1 MTDYLLDPVTN
12 DLQIVNG
19 DFVTGDATLQN
30 QKLLLFAAPGNY
42 KQYPTVGVDIFNYL
56 KDDEQ
61 ADMMRSIRQ
70 QFSQDGMNVQAL
82 SYENGQLKIVAPY
95 VAA

>member
-19 DFVTGDATLQN
+19 DFVIGDATIQN
-30 QKLLLFAAPGNY
+30 QKLLLFAAPGAY
-42 KQYPTVGVDIFNYL
+42 KQYPTVGVDIMNFL
-56 KDDEQ
+56 KDDNQ

-70 QFSQDGMNVQAL
+70 QFTQDGMNVQQL
-82 SYENGQLKIVAPY
+82 NMVNGKLQIVAPY
-95 VAA
+95 VG

>member
-19 DFVTGDATLQN
+19 DFVKGDCTIQN
-30 QKLLLFAAPGNY
+30 QKKLLFAAPGAY
-42 KQYPTVGVDIFNYL
+42 KQYPTVGVDIVNYL
-56 KDDEQ
+56 KDDNQ

-70 QFSQDGMNVQAL
+70 QFTQDGMTVKNLAYV
-82 SYENGQLKIVAPY
+82 NGKLQIVAPY
-95 VAA
+95 GG